1 MHKSRCFLA
10 ALLVAAVCM
19 SGCGGKQEET
29 PEPISV
35 QAALETVEENL
46 GRSVCVRGY
55 PVAFFYSYTYSG
67 AKVFSIYF
75 ADTPAEF
82 YGEIETVE
90 EVNEAWVEAIVHE
103 DNELWKSVKD
113 VFDGKRETEEYLL
126 LLKGAKSRI
135 TGAYYYD
142 FLEIR

>member
-75 ADTPAEF
+75 ADTPAELL
-82 YGEIETVE
+82 
-90 EVNEAWVEAIVHE
+90 N
-103 DNELWKSVKD
+103 
-113 VFDGKRETEEYLL
+113 YL
-126 LLKGAKSRI
+126 
-135 TGAYYYD
+135 
-142 FLEIR
+142 